1 MLPTT
6 LEIVRT
12 GLKAD
17 PTLSAQE
24 RQRLLNLIRE
34 PAAQSQKTA
43 APQPRLIRRSEVARR
58 FGRSL
63 RYVDHLAKQGVLL
76 KRRLPNRK
84 RAAGF
89 LESDVNALIAG
100 QSAESAAPA
109 Q

>member
-6 LEIVRT
+6 VEIIRS
-12 GLKAD
+12 GLRAD
-17 PTLSAQE
+17 PTLSTHE
-24 RQRLLNLIRE
+24 RQRLLTLIRE
-34 PAAQSQKTA
+34 PAAVSQT
-43 APQPRLIRRSEVARR
+43 PPQQPRLIQRSEAAHR

-63 RYVDHLAKQGVLL
+63 RYVDQLAKQGILL
-76 KRRLPNRK
+76 KRRLPNRQ

-100 QSAESAAPA
+100 QSVESAAPA